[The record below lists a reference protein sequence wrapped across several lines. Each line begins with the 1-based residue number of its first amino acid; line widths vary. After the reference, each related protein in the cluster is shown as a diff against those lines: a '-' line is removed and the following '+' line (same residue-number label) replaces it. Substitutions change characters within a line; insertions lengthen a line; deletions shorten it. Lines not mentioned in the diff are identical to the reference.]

1 MEYLNKPIPKS
12 ESEYTTVRT
21 SWKGLNRLYPLDSG
35 FLTSVNNISVSSI
48 PYLETAPKAEVIA
61 HGYTNPISIHG
72 FGDFLLVIYKDSG
85 SIKADYIK
93 GNSVFTGTVN
103 TSDANTAPR
112 SAIQFNV
119 YTTPNNPLDGIYDK
133 RLIIYPDKVSMS
145 YDISSDFNVSAIDV
159 SPNITPDIKQ
169 ACVYLS
175 RVFGVDDNRIYA
187 SGFNDYTNWNLDT
200 ADESLASNAWVS
212 TAQSNIKAGSDFTGI
227 TVYGGTVVAFKRGFM
242 HEIYNNKNPFRV
254 GDIYAEGAIDGRSI
268 VDVDGNLIFVGAD
281 NVKRYNGGN
290 PENIGAPLC
299 IPNYTSGIAGGDSRT
314 YYLYC
319 HENGSDRIF
328 TYDVIN
334 GMWCARD
341 ADSAVIGFATNDNGV
356 YTLCSDGNVRK
367 IDTTNYQ
374 HDWYIETDLSLYST
388 LEPKR
393 LKKLS
398 LLAEIASG
406 SNVKAYAL
414 KENEIFNMNT
424 SQLLFDSGTKMGR
437 VPLRCMI
444 RQTAAW
450 SHKIRICGTGYA
462 KLMNMELRYSKGGD
476 SYE

>member
-1 MEYLNKPIPKS
+1 MHTELHK
-12 ESEYTTVRT
+12 R
-21 SWKGLNRLYPLDSG
+21 
-35 FLTSVNNISVSSI
+35 
-48 PYLETAPKAEVIA
+48 
-61 HGYTNPISIHG
+61 
-72 FGDFLLVIYKDSG
+72 
-85 SIKADYIK
+85 
-93 GNSVFTGTVN
+93 NS
-103 TSDANTAPR
+103 R
-112 SAIQFNV
+112 
-119 YTTPNNPLDGIYDK
+119 
-133 RLIIYPDKVSMS
+133 
-145 YDISSDFNVSAIDV
+145 
-159 SPNITPDIKQ
+159 
-169 ACVYLS
+169 
-175 RVFGVDDNRIYA
+175 
-187 SGFNDYTNWNLDT
+187 
-200 ADESLASNAWVS
+200 
-212 TAQSNIKAGSDFTGI
+212 
-227 TVYGGTVVAFKRGFM
+227 
-242 HEIYNNKNPFRV
+242 
-254 GDIYAEGAIDGRSI
+254 
-268 VDVDGNLIFVGAD
+268 
-281 NVKRYNGGN
+281 
-290 PENIGAPLC
+290 
-299 IPNYTSGIAGGDSRT
+299 GDSRT

-393 LKKLS
+393 LKSS